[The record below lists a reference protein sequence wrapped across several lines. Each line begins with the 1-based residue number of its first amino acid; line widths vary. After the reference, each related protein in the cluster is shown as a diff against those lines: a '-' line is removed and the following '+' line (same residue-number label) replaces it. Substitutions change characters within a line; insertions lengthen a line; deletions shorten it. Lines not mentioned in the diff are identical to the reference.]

1 VLLTEVRSILL
12 RIETAVETQTTLYLD
27 IGAAVEQLRAEL
39 AVNTYERRAGNEA
52 IARLSRQHT
61 ELRRDLGQ
69 TELHVPLRHS
79 RRRPL
84 G

>member
-1 VLLTEVRSILL
+1 VLLTEVRSALL
-12 RIETAVETQTTLYLD
+12 RIETD

-39 AVNTYERRAGNEA
+39 AVSIRERRAANEA

-61 ELRRDLGQ
+61 ELRRDLKQ

-79 RRRPL
+79 RKRPL
-84 G
+84 GQ